1 MLADS
6 RVLLDSQGLL
16 LYKLPLL
23 GVPFGQ
29 RSDSLALPWRAPLL
43 SQILRSIFPDPLRP
57 QAASRPRRFLL
68 RNLALHFR
76 PTTVPRDTLRFSLT
90 WGLGGMAATLACLQI
105 GSGLLLKFAYEPTPV
120 AAYASIQSLMVD
132 LPFGGLVRNLH
143 YWCAHLLVAVI
154 FLHLLRVFFTGAFH
168 PPRQFNWVVG
178 LGLTATVLSA
188 NFTGYLLPYDQLAY
202 WAVTVSTGMLEYV
215 PLIGGHLQALIRGGR
230 EIGPQTLQTFYALH
244 TAVIPLLLFG
254 LMAFHFWRVRKARG
268 LVVPRTPD
276 APVDENPAPAP
287 TMPDLLVRE
296 ITVALVLTAAV
307 LLLAAFV
314 DAPLGDPANPGLSP
328 NPTRAPWYFAGLQEL
343 LLHLHPVFAVWV
355 VPSLVLLGLL
365 AIPYLNYKIDTGGV
379 WFASRAGRKMTL
391 LAAVTGIVAT
401 PLLILLD
408 EWRSTA
414 GPQWDG
420 IPPVIGNGL
429 IPTIVL
435 LTALGGFFWILKK
448 RFGATTNEI
457 FQSIFTLLVAAY
469 GILTIAGVWFRGAG
483 MTLAVPW

>member
-1 MLADS
+1 
-6 RVLLDSQGLL
+6 
-16 LYKLPLL
+16 
-23 GVPFGQ
+23 
-29 RSDSLALPWRAPLL
+29 LL
-43 SQILRSIFPDPLRP
+43 SQILRSIFPEPLRP
-57 QAASRPRRFLL
+57 PDTLQRRRFLL
-68 RNLALHFR
+68 KNLALHFR

-90 WGLGGMAATLACLQI
+90 WGLGGMAATLAVLQL
-105 GSGLLLKFAYEPTPV
+105 GSGILLKFVYEPIPV
-120 AAYASIQSLMVD
+120 AAYASVQSIMTD
-132 LPFGGLVRNLH
+132 PPFGGLVRNLH
-143 YWCAHLLVAVI
+143 YWCAHLLVALI
-154 FLHLLRVFFTGAFH
+154 LLHLLRVFFTGAFH

-178 LGLTATVLSA
+178 LGLLGTVLCA

-215 PLIGGHLQALIRGGR
+215 PLIGGHLQELIRGGR

-244 TAVIPLLLFG
+244 TAVIPVLLFG

-268 LVVPRTPD
+268 LVVPRAPE
-276 APVDENPAPAP
+276 APVGEKPATAP

-355 VPSLVLLGLL
+355 IPSLALLGLL
-365 AIPYLNYKIDTGGV
+365 AIPYLTYETDTGGI
-379 WFASRAGRKMTL
+379 WFASRPGRKMAL
-391 LAAVTGIVAT
+391 LAAVTGIVT
-401 PLLILLD
+401 TTLLILLD

-414 GPQWDG
+414 GLQWEG

-435 LTALGGFFWILKK
+435 LAALGGFYGLLKK
-448 RFGATTNEI
+448 RLGATTNEI
-457 FQSIFTLLVAAY
+457 FQSIFVLVLAAY
-469 GILTIAGVWFRGAG
+469 GILTVAGVWFRGAG
-483 MTLAVPW
+483 MMLAVPW

>member
-1 MLADS
+1 
-6 RVLLDSQGLL
+6 
-16 LYKLPLL
+16 
-23 GVPFGQ
+23 
-29 RSDSLALPWRAPLL
+29 
-43 SQILRSIFPDPLRP
+43 
-57 QAASRPRRFLL
+57 
-68 RNLALHFR
+68 
-76 PTTVPRDTLRFSLT
+76 
-90 WGLGGMAATLACLQI
+90 MAATLAFLQLA
-105 GSGLLLKFAYEPTPV
+105 SGLLLKFAYEPTPV
-120 AAYASIQSLMVD
+120 AAYASIQTLMID

-154 FLHLLRVFFTGAFH
+154 LLHLLRVFFTGAFH

-178 LGLTATVLSA
+178 LGLLGVVLSA

-202 WAVTVSTGMLEYV
+202 WAVTVSTGMLEYI
-215 PLIGGHLQALIRGGR
+215 PLIGGHLQEVIRGGR

-268 LVVPRTPD
+268 LVVPRAPE
-276 APVDENPAPAP
+276 APVDEKPATAP

-296 ITVALVLTAAV
+296 IAVALILTAVV
-307 LLLAAFV
+307 LLLAAFI

-355 VPSLVLLGLL
+355 IPTLVLLGLL
-365 AIPYLNYKIDTGGV
+365 AIPYFNYANDTGGI
-379 WFASRAGRKMTL
+379 WFASRPGRKMAL

-401 PLLILLD
+401 PLLILAD
-408 EWRSTA
+408 EWRSTT
-414 GPQWDG
+414 GLHGEG
-420 IPPVIGNGL
+420 IPPIIGNGL
-429 IPTIVL
+429 IPTIFL
-435 LTALGGFFWILKK
+435 LIALGGFFWVLKK
-448 RFGATTNEI
+448 RFGATTNEVL
-457 FQSIFTLLVAAY
+457 QSLFTLVLTAY